1 MKRIIVI
8 LLFTLTN
15 LVELLILGYLFIIYS
30 AYLNR
35 FSWHETDP
43 IMLIIVWPLII
54 VFLSIG
60 GILYLFRMKF
70 HALKLNTTIP
80 FYTIAYLG
88 VTLCLIT
95 TFRNFCIISSCLV
108 IAISFLLVMIT
119 TIISLKKMIT
129 ANLGAL

>member
-1 MKRIIVI
+1 MKRIIAI

-30 AYLNR
+30 AYLSI

-70 HALKLNTTIP
+70 HVLKFNTTIP
-80 FYTIAYLG
+80 FYTIGYLA

-95 TFRNFCIISSCLV
+95 TFRNFCIISGCLAIV
-108 IAISFLLVMIT
+108 ISFLLVLIT
-119 TIISLKKMIT
+119 TTISLKKMIT
-129 ANLGAL
+129 VNLGVL